1 MIVQD
6 GDRLRLSGDLTL
18 STVSGLLDAGRAGVA
33 AGDCIVDLAD
43 VGRVDSAAL
52 ALLFAWLRAAR
63 AAGIPVRFFAADM
76 NHALARDKAR
86 AKGLPE
92 PVDFRGAAHGAL
104 AKAR

>member
-18 STVSGLLDAGRAGVA
+18 ATVSGLLDAGRAGVA
-33 AGDCIVDLAD
+33 AGDRVVDLAG

-63 AAGIPVRFFAADM
+63 AAGHRLTLVNAPAALIS
-76 NHALARDKAR
+76 LASLYDVD
-86 AKGLPE
+86 GLLP
-92 PVDFRGAAHGAL
+92 PAA
-104 AKAR
+104 

>member
-63 AAGIPVRFFAADM
+63 AALAPRPVVAVPLRPRPRR
-76 NHALARDKAR
+76 HARR
-86 AKGLPE
+86 
-92 PVDFRGAAHGAL
+92 
-104 AKAR
+104 